1 MKSNLTLMLLLIVNY
16 IHCQNQSFQIKV
28 NESKHIA
35 LIFDSNILSGIVSS
49 DDYDFEFNPEGTDNL
64 GLLKSKKKNA
74 QESSLVIKTENG
86 TLFNLSIIYTSS
98 TKELKNIIEIK
109 DTLGFTKNKSITQGK
124 KNVEKSSTSPSVKSS
139 NETTPLVKASIKEN
153 DYTIGNT
160 TINDMDSV
168 KVDCP
173 DCKRILRFKKNI
185 KRIFNT
191 NYNVKLQLNNLLYKD
206 NKLYFVVKFIN
217 SSDLDFNINYI
228 KSYVDTGNSSRS
240 SSSQYLEMY
249 PTQIFNSNR
258 TIKGGSERVFIFVYD
273 QFSIDN
279 NKRLTFEVN
288 ENNGDRNLFMEVP
301 HFIVNNPKKLR

>member
-1 MKSNLTLMLLLIVNY
+1 MKSNLTLLAFLIVNY

-35 LIFDSNILSGIVSS
+35 LVFDSNILSGIVSS
-49 DDYDFEFNPEGTDNL
+49 DDYDFEFNPDGIDNL
-64 GLLKSKKKNA
+64 GLLKSKKKNS
-74 QESSLVIKTENG
+74 QESSLVVKTENG

-98 TKELKNIIEIK
+98 SKDLKNIIEVK
-109 DTLGFTKNKSITQGK
+109 DSLGFNKNKVSTQGK
-124 KNVEKSSTSPSVKSS
+124 KNIEKQSVPAVKSL

-168 KVDCP
+168 KVDCY

-228 KSYVDTGNSSRS
+228 KSYVDTGDSSKS

-249 PTQIFNSNR
+249 PIQIFNSNR
-258 TIKGGSERVFIFVYD
+258 TIKGGGERVFIFVYD

-288 ENNGDRNLFMEVP
+288 ENNGDRNIFMEVP